1 MQEGAWLDRLTEGLP
16 QGAAVLDVGCGNG
29 RPIAAELVRR
39 GFRVT
44 GVDVAPALLASAEA
58 ALSGAEW
65 IEADMRTLNL
75 GRCFDAVLAWHSFF
89 HLDEE
94 DQRTTLPRLAAH
106 LAPGAPLMW
115 TAGPAAGIAMGEWE
129 GEPLFHA
136 SLLREEYASLL
147 AMQGCAVEQVWLG
160 HPIADGPTV
169 YLARRQISPASG
181 LDGSA

>member
-1 MQEGAWLDRLTEGLP
+1 MRQ
-16 QGAAVLDVGCGNG
+16 
-29 RPIAAELVRR
+29 RPIAAELIRR

-44 GVDVAPALLASAEA
+44 GVDVAPVLLASARA
-58 ALSGAEW
+58 ALLQAEW
-65 IEADMRTLNL
+65 IEADMRTLDL
-75 GRCFDAVLAWHSFF
+75 GRRFDAVLAWHSFF

-106 LAPGAPLMW
+106 LAPGAPLMF

-136 SLLREEYASLL
+136 SLSREEYASLL
-147 AMQGCAVEQVWLG
+147 ARERCAIEGFWPGEPVGV
-160 HPIADGPTV
+160 GPTV